1 MKRYTLPLV
10 LCVLST
16 SAAFAQTK
24 SPVEGVW
31 KVAEVI
37 PASSNTTE
45 KPKSITNPQPG
56 LLIFTKGYYSVVVVM
71 AENPRAAVE
80 PKDRENVTDAEKVAF
95 YEQWRAFAAN
105 SGTYEIKGTTVI
117 RRPSVAKNVSVM
129 TSQAPIVAEFKME
142 GPNTLWLWPPADRPN
157 DPRVKWT
164 RVE

>member
-1 MKRYTLPLV
+1 MKRYSLTLV
-10 LCVLST
+10 LSVLSA

-37 PASSNTTE
+37 PASSSAAE
-45 KPKSITNPQPG
+45 KPTPITNPQPG
-56 LLIFTKGYYSVVVVM
+56 LLIFTKGYYSVV
-71 AENPRAAVE
+71 AVTGRSARTSVDA
-80 PKDRENVTDAEKVAF
+80 KDPQNLTDAEKLAF

-105 SGTYEIKGTTVI
+105 SGTYEIKGSSII
-117 RRPSVAKNVSVM
+117 RRASVAKNVNVM
-129 TSQAPIVAEFKME
+129 TRQEPLAVEFKME
-142 GPNTLWLWPPADRPN
+142 GTNTLWLIPPADRPN